1 GILMKYR
8 DQKGNYYEEESS
20 QDRLLKWMYSHSIG
34 RFLLKGLV
42 NPVVSKIGG
51 VLLNTK
57 LSTGLISP
65 FIKKN
70 HICMSEYEKKR
81 YHSYNDFFVRKI
93 RPEMRPICP
102 EKNCFISP
110 SDGKLSVY
118 KISDNLTFQVKY
130 TWYNLRSLVRNSK
143 LAAFYAGGTCVII
156 RLTVDDYHR
165 YCYVDH
171 GWKGKNHK
179 IPGVLHTV
187 NPVAN
192 DFMPIFKEN
201 AREYTTIST
210 ENFGKVTQI
219 EVGALLV
226 GKIRNNHENKLVKEG
241 EDKGYFEFGDSTIIL
256 LLEKE
261 KVEIFPEVVQ
271 WTEEGCET
279 IVHMGETNGKAK

>member
-1 GILMKYR
+1 MKYR
-8 DQKGNYYEEESS
+8 DQEGNYYEEESS
-20 QDRLLKWMYSHSIG
+20 QDRLLKWMYFHTTG
-34 RFLLKGLV
+34 RFILKGLV
-42 NPVVSKIGG
+42 NPVVSKLGG

-65 FIKKN
+65 FVKKN
-70 HICMSEYEKKR
+70 HICMSQYEKKR

-93 RPEMRPICP
+93 RPEMRPICL

-118 KISDNLTFQVKY
+118 KISDDLTFQVKY
-130 TWYNLRSLVRNSK
+130 TWYNLRSLVRNSE

-201 AREYTTIST
+201 AREYTIIST

-226 GKIRNNHENKLVKEG
+226 GKIRNHHENKLVKKGQE
-241 EDKGYFEFGDSTIIL
+241 KGYFEFGGSTIIL

-261 KVEIFPEVVQ
+261 KVEIFPELFQ

-279 IVHMGETNGKAK
+279 IVHMGETIGKAK

>member
-1 GILMKYR
+1 MKYR

-20 QDRLLKWMYSHSIG
+20 QDRLLKWMYSHITG

-42 NPVVSKIGG
+42 NPIVSKLGG
-51 VLLNTK
+51 ILLNTK

-70 HICMSEYEKKR
+70 QIRMNEYEKKKYR
-81 YHSYNDFFVRKI
+81 SYNDFFTRKI
-93 RPEMRPICP
+93 RPEMRPICQ
-102 EKNCFISP
+102 EKTCFISP

-143 LAAFYAGGTCVII
+143 LATFYAGGTCVII

-171 GWKGKNHK
+171 GWKGKNCK
-179 IPGVLHTV
+179 IPGILHTV

-201 AREYTTIST
+201 AREYTTIFT

-226 GKIRNNHENKLVKEG
+226 GKIRNYHEDKFVKKGQE
-241 EDKGYFEFGDSTIIL
+241 KGYFEFGGSTIIL

-261 KVEIFPEVVQ
+261 KVEIFPELFQ
-271 WTEEGCET
+271 WTEEGYET
-279 IVHMGETNGKAK
+279 IVHMGETIGKAK